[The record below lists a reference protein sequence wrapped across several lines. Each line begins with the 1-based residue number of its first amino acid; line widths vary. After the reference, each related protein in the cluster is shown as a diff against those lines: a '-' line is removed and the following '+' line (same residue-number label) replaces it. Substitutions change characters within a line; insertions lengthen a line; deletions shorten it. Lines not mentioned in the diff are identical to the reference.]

1 MKIELVQLAG
11 RDGDT
16 AYNLQRT
23 LHAIATCAPDTDVL
37 VFPETQLMGF
47 ASASQ
52 LGRWP
57 RLPMGLVFRRCCR
70 PCASGMWRR

>member
-16 AYNLQRT
+16 AYNLERT
-23 LHAIATCAPDTDVL
+23 LQAIATCADDTDLL

-47 ASASQ
+47 ANAQQLAVVAEPLEWAQSA
-52 LGRWP
+52 
-57 RLPMGLVFRRCCR
+57 RR
-70 PCASGMWRR
+70 AAGGA